1 MRFPPAFLDEIRAR
15 LPVSEVV
22 GRRVKLKKQGREFA
36 GLSPFNAEKTPS
48 FFVNDQKGFYHC
60 FSSGKHG
67 DVFDF
72 LMETEGLPFGEAVE
86 RLASMAGLPLPE
98 VTPEAAAKEERRRS
112 LYEVMALAAH
122 HFEETLQSRLGAKAR
137 GYLADRELGPA
148 TQQRFHL
155 GYAAG
160 ERFHLKEALGKQG
173 VPVEALVETG
183 LLISGEDIP
192 VPYDRFRDRV
202 MFPITDLK
210 GRVVAFGGRALE
222 KDVPA
227 KYLNSPETALF
238 HKGSLLYNGFD
249 ARANAHKGAQVIA
262 VEGYVDVIAMVEAG
276 FGATVAPLGT
286 ALTEDQLQLL
296 WRMSDEPLLLFDGDK
311 AGQRAARRAIDIALP
326 HLKAGRSLSFATLP
340 EGQDPDDLIRRS
352 GREAMAEVLARARPL
367 AAELWARESEAAA
380 IDTPERRA
388 ALEARLNDVVGAIA
402 DETVRK
408 HYRQDMNERLRA
420 LLAPAGGRDG
430 NRGSWQGAGSGWQ
443 GGGWHGGTGGGERSG
458 KRGGRDGNRGFA
470 RGRET
475 GFGSVGG
482 EIARTAL
489 VRGPLAALPRNEALL
504 LFCLINHPFLL
515 DEAAEDVAELPFA
528 NPEADRLR
536 HALVAAHLEGTLAEN
551 GPADTLAQQF
561 GATDLDDLSR
571 RVKGLANPQMDWPAY
586 PNTAKEDARLWW
598 QQRTALHRKAYALSR
613 ELKEAE
619 RSLGED
625 PNEANFAWLRD
636 VRERLS
642 TIEGMEALVEGFGA
656 LSGRR
661 AVRQV

>member
-72 LMETEGLPFGEAVE
+72 LMETEGVPFGEAVE
-86 RLASMAGLPLPE
+86 RLAAMAGLPLPQE
-98 VTPEAAAKEERRRS
+98 TPEAAAKERRRHT
-112 LYEVMALAAH
+112 LFEVMSLAAR

-137 GYLADRELGPA
+137 GYLADRELGAA
-148 TQQRFHL
+148 TQKRFGL

-160 ERFHLKEALGKQG
+160 ERFRLKEALGKAG
-173 VPVEALVETG
+173 VPVEDMVEAG
-183 LLISGEDIP
+183 LLIAGDDIP

-210 GRVVAFGGRALE
+210 GRIVGFGGRALE

-227 KYLNSPETALF
+227 KYLNSPETVLF
-238 HKGSLLYNGFD
+238 HKGSLLYNGAA
-249 ARANAHKGAQVIA
+249 ARTAAQSGARVIA
-262 VEGYVDVIAMVEAG
+262 VEGYVDVIAMAEAG

-286 ALTEDQLQLL
+286 ALTEEQLQLL
-296 WRMSDEPLLLFDGDK
+296 WRMSEEPLLLFDGDK
-311 AGQRAARRAIDIALP
+311 AGRRAAHRAIDLALP
-326 HLKAGRSLSFATLP
+326 HLKAGRSLAFATLP

-352 GREAMAEVLARARPL
+352 GRDAMEAVLAQARPL
-367 AAELWARESEAAA
+367 VAELWARESEAATL
-380 IDTPERRA
+380 DTPERRA
-388 ALEARLNDVVGAIA
+388 GLEARLGEVVSAIA

-408 HYRQDMNERLRA
+408 HYRQELLGRFNA
-420 LLAPAGGRDG
+420 LVSPQDRAPARARREGWKDGWQPSGGR
-430 NRGSWQGAGSGWQ
+430 RGTPLPPPLVPR
-443 GGGWHGGTGGGERSG
+443 GT
-458 KRGGRDGNRGFA
+458 
-470 RGRET
+470 
-475 GFGSVGG
+475 
-482 EIARTAL
+482 EIARSAL
-489 VRGPLAALPRNEALL
+489 VRGPMAALPRNEALL
-504 LFCLINHPFLL
+504 LFCLINHTFLL
-515 DEAAEDVAELPFA
+515 DEADEDVASLPLA

-536 HALVAAHLEGTLAEN
+536 RILIEAHLEG
-551 GPADTLAQQF
+551 ADADALTERLGRADID
-561 GATDLDDLSR
+561 ALTR
-571 RVKGLANPQMDWPAY
+571 RVKALANPRHDWPAY
-586 PNTAKEDARLWW
+586 PDTAQNDVRLWW
-598 QQRTALHRKAYALSR
+598 HQRTALHRKAHALSR

-625 PNEANFAWLRD
+625 PSEANFAWLRD

-642 TIEGMEALVEGFGA
+642 ALDGTEALVEGFGA
-656 LSGRR
+656 SSGRS
-661 AVRQV
+661 AVRSL

>member
-72 LMETEGLPFGEAVE
+72 LMETEGVPFGEAVE
-86 RLASMAGLPLPE
+86 RLAAMAGLPLPQE
-98 VTPEAAAKEERRRS
+98 TPEAAARERRRHT
-112 LYEVMALAAH
+112 LFEVMTLAAR
-122 HFEETLQSRLGAKAR
+122 HFEETLQSRLGARAR

-148 TQQRFHL
+148 TQKRFGL

-160 ERFHLKEALGKQG
+160 ERFHLKEALGRQG
-173 VPVEALVETG
+173 VPVEDMVEAG
-183 LLISGEDIP
+183 LLIAGADIP

-210 GRVVAFGGRALE
+210 GRIVGFGGRALE

-227 KYLNSPETALF
+227 KYLNSPETPLF
-238 HKGSLLYNGFD
+238 HKGSLLYNGAA
-249 ARANAHKGAQVIA
+249 ARAAAQSGARVIA
-262 VEGYVDVIAMVEAG
+262 VEGYVDVIAMAEAG

-286 ALTEDQLQLL
+286 ALTEEQLHLL
-296 WRMSDEPLLLFDGDK
+296 WRMSEEPLLLFDGDK
-311 AGQRAARRAIDIALP
+311 AGRRAAHRALDLALP
-326 HLKAGRSLSFATLP
+326 HLKAGRSLAFATLP

-352 GREAMAEVLARARPL
+352 GREAMDSVLAQARPL
-367 AAELWARESEAAA
+367 VAELWARESEAASL
-380 IDTPERRA
+380 DTPERRA
-388 ALEARLNDVVGAIA
+388 ALEARLGEVVSAIA

-408 HYRQDMNERLRA
+408 HYRQELLGRFNA
-420 LLAPAGGRDG
+420 LVSPQDRNAGRSRRESWQPGGGRRSAPLPPPLVP
-430 NRGSWQGAGSGWQ
+430 RG
-443 GGGWHGGTGGGERSG
+443 T
-458 KRGGRDGNRGFA
+458 
-470 RGRET
+470 
-475 GFGSVGG
+475 
-482 EIARTAL
+482 EIARSAL
-489 VRGPLAALPRNEALL
+489 VLGPMAALPRNEALL
-504 LFCLINHPFLL
+504 LFCLINHIFLL
-515 DEAAEDVAELPFA
+515 DEAGEEVASLPFA

-536 HALVAAHLEGTLAEN
+536 RILVESHLEGLDADALAERL
-551 GPADTLAQQF
+551 GRA
-561 GATDLDDLSR
+561 DLDALTR
-571 RVKGLANPQMDWPAY
+571 RVKALANPRHDWPAY
-586 PNTAKEDARLWW
+586 PDTAEADVRLWW
-598 QQRTALHRKAYALSR
+598 HQRTALHRKAHALSR

-625 PNEANFAWLRD
+625 PSEANFAWLRD

-642 TIEGMEALVEGFGA
+642 ALDGTEALVEGFGA
-656 LSGRR
+656 SSGRGAAR
-661 AVRQV
+661 SL

>member
-1 MRFPPAFLDEIRAR
+1 MKTQMRFPPAFLDEIRAR

-72 LMETEGLPFGEAVE
+72 LMETEGSSFGEAVE
-86 RLASMAGLPLPE
+86 RLAGMAGLALPQE
-98 VTPEAAAKEERRRS
+98 TPEAAAREQRRRT
-112 LYEVMALAAH
+112 LFEVMALAAR
-122 HFEETLQSRLGAKAR
+122 HFEETLQSRLGARAR

-148 TQQRFHL
+148 AQKRFGL

-173 VPVEALVETG
+173 VSVADMVEAG
-183 LLISGEDIP
+183 LLIAGDDIP

-227 KYLNSPETALF
+227 KYLNSPETPLF
-238 HKGSLLYNGFD
+238 HKGSLLYNGFS
-249 ARANAHKGAQVIA
+249 ARAAAQKGERVIA
-262 VEGYVDVIAMVEAG
+262 VEGYVDVIAMAEAG
-276 FGATVAPLGT
+276 FAAAVAPLGT
-286 ALTEDQLQLL
+286 ALTEEQLQLL

-311 AGQRAARRAIDIALP
+311 AGRRAAHRAIDLALP
-326 HLKAGRSLSFATLP
+326 HLKAGRSLSFAALP

-352 GREAMAEVLARARPL
+352 GREAMEQVLAQARPL
-367 AAELWARESEAAA
+367 AAELWARESEAASL
-380 IDTPERRA
+380 DTPERRA
-388 ALEARLNDVVGAIA
+388 ALEARLNEVAGAIA

-408 HYRQDMNERLRA
+408 HYRADLFARFNALVSPQDRGRA
-420 LLAPAGGRDG
+420 DGRRGARREGWQPGLGRRGPPAPPPLAPRGPEIGR
-430 NRGSWQGAGSGWQ
+430 S
-443 GGGWHGGTGGGERSG
+443 
-458 KRGGRDGNRGFA
+458 
-470 RGRET
+470 
-475 GFGSVGG
+475 
-482 EIARTAL
+482 AL
-489 VRGPLAALPRNEALL
+489 VRGPMAALPRNEALL

-515 DEAAEDVAELPFA
+515 DEEGEEVAGLPFA

-536 HALVAAHLEGTLAEN
+536 RILVETHLEGLDPEALAERL
-551 GPADTLAQQF
+551 GRADMEALT
-561 GATDLDDLSR
+561 R
-571 RVKGLANPQMDWPAY
+571 RVKALANPRHDWPAY
-586 PNTAKEDARLWW
+586 QDTAESDVRLWW
-598 QQRTALHRKAYALSR
+598 HQRTALHRKAHALSR

-625 PNEANFAWLRD
+625 PSEANFAWLRD

-642 TIEGMEALVEGFGA
+642 AIDGTEALVEGFGA
-656 LSGRR
+656 SSGRS
-661 AVRQV
+661 AVRSL

>member
-1 MRFPPAFLDEIRAR
+1 MRFSPAFLDEIRAR

-98 VTPEAAAKEERRRS
+98 ETPEAAAREERRRS
-112 LYEVMALAAH
+112 LYEVMALAAR

-137 GYLADRELGPA
+137 GYLADRELGPT

-173 VPVEALVETG
+173 VPVEAMVEAG

-227 KYLNSPETALF
+227 KYLNSPETPLF

-249 ARANAHKGAQVIA
+249 ARAAAHKGARVIV

-276 FGATVAPLGT
+276 FGGAVAPLGT

-296 WRMSDEPLLLFDGDK
+296 WRMSEEPLLLFDGDK
-311 AGQRAARRAIDIALP
+311 AGQRAAARAMDIALP
-326 HLKAGRSLSFATLP
+326 HIKAGRSLTFATLP
-340 EGQDPDDLIRRS
+340 DGQDPDDLIRRS
-352 GREAMAEVLARARPL
+352 GREAMEQVLAGARPL
-367 AAELWARESEAAA
+367 ATALWERESGAAA
-380 IDTPERRA
+380 LDTPERRA
-388 ALEARLNDVVGAIA
+388 ALEARLNEVVNTIA

-420 LLAPAGGRDG
+420 LLAPAGGRG
-430 NRGSWQGAGSGWQ
+430 GRREAGGWQGAGGS
-443 GGGWHGGTGGGERSG
+443 GGGWSAGRSG
-458 KRGGRDGNRGFA
+458 GRGGDRGRNAGRGGAREIGFA
-470 RGRET
+470 
-475 GFGSVGG
+475 SVGG
-482 EIARTAL
+482 EIAQTAL

-515 DEAAEDVAELPFA
+515 DEAAEDVSELPFA

-536 HALVAAHLEGTLAEN
+536 HALVAAHLGGPTAAEDQGDTLAERLDR
-551 GPADTLAQQF
+551 ADLE
-561 GATDLDDLSR
+561 DLSR
-571 RVKGLANPQMDWPAY
+571 RVKSLSNPKMDWPAY
-586 PNTAKEDARLWW
+586 PDTAKEDARLWW

-625 PNEANFAWLRD
+625 PSEANFAWLRD
-636 VRERLS
+636 VHERLS
-642 TIEGMEALVEGFGA
+642 TVEGMDALVEGFGA

-661 AVRQV
+661 SARSV

>member
-22 GRRVKLKKQGREFA
+22 GRRVKLRKQGREFA
-36 GLSPFNAEKTPS
+36 GLSPFNPEKTPS

-72 LMETEGLPFGEAVE
+72 LMETEGVPFGEAVE
-86 RLASMAGLPLPE
+86 RLAGMAGLPLPE
-98 VTPEAAAKEERRRS
+98 VTPEAAAREERRRS
-112 LYEVMALAAH
+112 LHEVMALAAR
-122 HFEETLQSRLGAKAR
+122 HFEDTLQSRLGAKAR

-173 VPVEALVETG
+173 VSVEAMIEAG
-183 LLISGEDIP
+183 LLISGDDIP

-227 KYLNSPETALF
+227 KYLNSPETPLF
-238 HKGSLLYNGFD
+238 HKGSLLYNGFG
-249 ARANAHKGAQVIA
+249 ARAAAHTGARVIV

-276 FGATVAPLGT
+276 FTGAVAPLGT

-296 WRMSDEPLLLFDGDK
+296 WRMSEEPLLLFDGDK
-311 AGQRAARRAIDIALP
+311 AGRRAAHRAMDIALP
-326 HLKAGRSLSFATLP
+326 HLKAGRSLTFAALP

-352 GREAMAEVLARARPL
+352 GREAMEQVLAGARPL
-367 AAELWARESEAAA
+367 AAELWARESESAA

-388 ALEARLNDVVGAIA
+388 ALEARLNEVVGVIA

-420 LLAPAGGRDG
+420 LLAPASGRGGWRDGGGRP
-430 NRGSWQGAGSGWQ
+430 QGGWQ
-443 GGGWHGGTGGGERSG
+443 GGGWQGGGWQGGGWPNGRRNG
-458 KRGGRDGNRGFA
+458 RGGSPRDGGFPLP
-470 RGRET
+470 
-475 GFGSVGG
+475 GS
-482 EIARTAL
+482 EIAKSSA
-489 VRGPLAALPRNEALL
+489 VRGPLASLPRNEALL

-515 DEAAEDVAELPFA
+515 DEAAEEVARLPFA

-536 HALVAAHLEGTLAEN
+536 QALIGAHLEGLDWSRDGLETL
-551 GPADTLAQQF
+551 L
-561 GATDLDDLSR
+561 GALGQGDLDDLSR
-571 RVKGLANPQMDWPAY
+571 RVSTLANPKMDWPAY
-586 PNTAKEDARLWW
+586 PDTAKEDVRLWW
-598 QQRTALHRKAYALSR
+598 QQRTALHHKAYALSR

-619 RSLGED
+619 RSLGDD
-625 PNEANFAWLRD
+625 PSEANFAWLRD

-642 TIEGMEALVEGFGA
+642 TVEGMDALVEGFGA

-661 AVRQV
+661 AVRSM

>member
-72 LMETEGLPFGEAVE
+72 LMETEGVPFGEAVE
-86 RLASMAGLPLPE
+86 RLASMAGLALPE
-98 VTPEAAAKEERRRS
+98 VTPEAAAREERRRS
-112 LYEVMALAAH
+112 LYEVMALAAR

-137 GYLADRELGPA
+137 GYLSDRELGPA

-160 ERFHLKEALGKQG
+160 ERFHLKEALGKLG

-227 KYLNSPETALF
+227 KYLNSPETPLF
-238 HKGSLLYNGFD
+238 HKGSLLYNGFE
-249 ARANAHKGAQVIA
+249 ARAAAHKGAPVIV

-276 FGATVAPLGT
+276 FGGAVAPLGT

-311 AGQRAARRAIDIALP
+311 AGRRAAHRAIDIALP

-352 GREAMAEVLARARPL
+352 GREAMAEVLAGARPL
-367 AAELWARESEAAA
+367 AAELWARESESAA

-388 ALEARLNDVVGAIA
+388 ALEGRLHEVVNAIA

-408 HYRQDMNERLRA
+408 HYRQDMSERLRA
-420 LLAPAGGRDG
+420 LLAPAGNRSGARDG
-430 NRGSWQGAGSGWQ
+430 WQGRGWQGSGWQ
-443 GGGWHGGTGGGERSG
+443 GGGWQNGGRSG
-458 KRGGRDGNRGFA
+458 NRPGGWKGRSPE
-470 RGRET
+470 RGREA
-475 GFGSVGG
+475 GFGTVGA
-482 EIARTAL
+482 EIARSAL

-515 DEAAEDVAELPFA
+515 DEAAEDVADLPFA

-536 HALVAAHLEGTLAEN
+536 QALVTAHLDDPRGAGEPGETLAARL
-551 GPADTLAQQF
+551 GRP
-561 GATDLDDLSR
+561 DLDDLSR
-571 RVKGLANPQMDWPAY
+571 RVKSLANPQMDWPAY
-586 PNTAKEDARLWW
+586 PDTAKEDARLWW

-619 RSLGED
+619 RSLGDD
-625 PNEANFAWLRD
+625 PSEANFAWLRD

-642 TIEGMEALVEGFGA
+642 TVEGMEALVEGFGA

-661 AVRQV
+661 SARSV

>member
-1 MRFPPAFLDEIRAR
+1 MRFSPAFLDEIRAR

-98 VTPEAAAKEERRRS
+98 ETPEAAAREERRRS
-112 LYEVMALAAH
+112 LYEVMALAAR

-173 VPVEALVETG
+173 VSVEAMIEAG

-227 KYLNSPETALF
+227 KYLNSPETPLF
-238 HKGSLLYNGFD
+238 HKGGLLYNGFE
-249 ARANAHKGAQVIA
+249 ARASAHKGARVIV

-276 FGATVAPLGT
+276 FSGAVAPLGT

-296 WRMSDEPLLLFDGDK
+296 WRMSEEPLLLFDGDK
-311 AGQRAARRAIDIALP
+311 AGQRAASRAIDIALP
-326 HLKAGRSLSFATLP
+326 HIKAGRSLAFATLP
-340 EGQDPDDLIRRS
+340 DGQDPDDLIRRS
-352 GREAMAEVLARARPL
+352 GREAMEQVLAGARPL
-367 AAELWARESEAAA
+367 AAALWERESGAANL
-380 IDTPERRA
+380 DTPERRA
-388 ALEARLNDVVGAIA
+388 ALEARLNEVVNAIA

-420 LLAPAGGRDG
+420 LLAPAGGRGNWRDG
-430 NRGSWQGAGSGWQ
+430 PPRQSGSWQGGNWQ
-443 GGGWHGGTGGGERSG
+443 GAGRGGNGGAGRSG
-458 KRGGRDGNRGFA
+458 GRGGRGNDRGWEISFA
-470 RGRET
+470 
-475 GFGSVGG
+475 SAGG
-482 EIARTAL
+482 EIARSAL

-528 NPEADRLR
+528 NPEADQLR
-536 HALVAAHLEGTLAEN
+536 QALIAAHLDGLTGEEDQEETLAERL
-551 GPADTLAQQF
+551 GRS
-561 GATDLDDLSR
+561 DLDDLSR
-571 RVKGLANPQMDWPAY
+571 RVKSLANPQMDWPAY
-586 PNTAKEDARLWW
+586 PDTAKEDARLWW

-625 PNEANFAWLRD
+625 PSEANFAWLRD

-642 TIEGMEALVEGFGA
+642 TVEGMDALVEGFGA

-661 AVRQV
+661 SARSV

>member
-72 LMETEGLPFGEAVE
+72 LMETEGVPFGEAVE
-86 RLASMAGLPLPE
+86 RLAAMAGLPLPQE
-98 VTPEAAAKEERRRS
+98 TPEAAPKERRRHT
-112 LYEVMALAAH
+112 LFEVMALAAR

-137 GYLADRELGPA
+137 GYLADRELGAA
-148 TQQRFHL
+148 TQKRFGL

-160 ERFHLKEALGKQG
+160 ERFHLKEALGKAG
-173 VPVEALVETG
+173 VPVEDMVEAG
-183 LLISGEDIP
+183 LLIAGDDIP

-210 GRVVAFGGRALE
+210 GRIVGFGGRALE

-227 KYLNSPETALF
+227 KYLNSPETVLF
-238 HKGSLLYNGFD
+238 HKGSLLYNGAA
-249 ARANAHKGAQVIA
+249 ARTAAQSGARVIA
-262 VEGYVDVIAMVEAG
+262 VEGYVDVIAMAEAG
-276 FGATVAPLGT
+276 FSATVAPLGT

-296 WRMSDEPLLLFDGDK
+296 WRMSEEPLLLFDGDK
-311 AGQRAARRAIDIALP
+311 AGRRAAHRAINLALP
-326 HLKAGRSLSFATLP
+326 HLKAGRSLAFATLP

-352 GREAMAEVLARARPL
+352 GREAMEAVLAQARPL
-367 AAELWARESEAAA
+367 VAELWARESETATL
-380 IDTPERRA
+380 DTPERRA
-388 ALEARLNDVVGAIA
+388 GLEARLGEVVSAIA

-408 HYRQDMNERLRA
+408 HYRQELLGRFNA
-420 LLAPAGGRDG
+420 LVSPQDRAPARPRREGWKEGWQPSGGR
-430 NRGSWQGAGSGWQ
+430 RGAPQPPPLIPR
-443 GGGWHGGTGGGERSG
+443 GT
-458 KRGGRDGNRGFA
+458 
-470 RGRET
+470 
-475 GFGSVGG
+475 
-482 EIARTAL
+482 EIARSAL
-489 VRGPLAALPRNEALL
+489 VRGPMAALPRNEALL
-504 LFCLINHPFLL
+504 LFCLINHTFLL
-515 DEAAEDVAELPFA
+515 DEADEDVASLPLA

-536 HALVAAHLEGTLAEN
+536 RILIEAHLEGADSDALAERL
-551 GPADTLAQQF
+551 GRADIDALT
-561 GATDLDDLSR
+561 R
-571 RVKGLANPQMDWPAY
+571 RVKASANPRHDWPVY
-586 PNTAKEDARLWW
+586 PDTAESDVRLWW
-598 QQRTALHRKAYALSR
+598 HQRTALHRKAHALSR

-625 PNEANFAWLRD
+625 PSEANFAWLRD

-642 TIEGMEALVEGFGA
+642 ALDGTEALVEGFGA
-656 LSGRR
+656 SSGRS
-661 AVRQV
+661 AVRSL